1 MKRMKNSASWCRIV
15 SAILVLTY
23 GSGCSFFGPRMQT
36 ITISSEPLGAEIS
49 VNGET
54 VGTSPLRTQ
63 VHRGEDLLIEA
74 RLPGYEAGFRTT
86 HRSLSTVGILD
97 AFGAFLILVPL
108 IGLLSPAAWAHEPT
122 SYAIILDREAVPP
135 GP

>member
-1 MKRMKNSASWCRIV
+1 MKRSAAWIRIM
-15 SAILVLTY
+15 SAILLLTC

-36 ITISSEPLGAEIS
+36 ITISSEPLGAKIS

-97 AFGAFLILVPL
+97 AVGTFLILVPV
-108 IGLLSPAAWAHEPT
+108 IGLLSPAAWAHEPAT
-122 SYAIILDREAVPP
+122 YAIILDREETPP
-135 GP
+135 SP